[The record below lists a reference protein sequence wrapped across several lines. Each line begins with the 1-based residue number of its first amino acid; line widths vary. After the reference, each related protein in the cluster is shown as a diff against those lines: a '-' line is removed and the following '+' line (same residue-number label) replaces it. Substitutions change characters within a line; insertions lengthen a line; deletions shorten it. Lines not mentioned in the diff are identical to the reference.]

1 MRRRHPIPPK
11 HRRWITIIGI
21 AVALVGT
28 FAGVMARDYLGAL
41 LTALLGLFLWLAALG
56 YGSSQRLVPWLLI
69 RLVMAAIVA
78 LSLYRILFTFAA
90 PT

>member
-11 HRRWITIIGI
+11 HRHWITIIGI

-56 YGSSQRLVPWLLI
+56 YGSSRRLVPWLVI